1 MTQYPS
7 ERLLLP
13 TECDGAKSTN
23 LVFTARS
30 FTANIYIDSFSVTV
44 DKVLSTAMS
53 GPTTT
58 STTTSAPAA
67 TAMSLAERLNTLS
80 AAHVAKEVMVKGT
93 SSVTLHGANRGDG
106 GVPNPGTLS
115 LEQKD
120 DGNTI
125 DMDVYESMYITTG
138 TKRMDSV
145 DLDDGNE
152 VDNDSV
158 PSSRIEAESEG
169 MVESAES
176 ESEGIAEEES
186 SVRTTDNGLVD
197 LLFDN
202 GPATDKMAGWMQLE
216 WSLRNWWMLYLS
228 VFVIGIMIGSVAILL
243 VLFCLKCNGKI
254 DVSVREKWVAFTCVF
269 AMGIVVGSALIA
281 ATIAFVFK
289 LL

>member
-1 MTQYPS
+1 M
-7 ERLLLP
+7 
-13 TECDGAKSTN
+13 
-23 LVFTARS
+23 
-30 FTANIYIDSFSVTV
+30 
-44 DKVLSTAMS
+44 
-53 GPTTT
+53 
-58 STTTSAPAA
+58 
-67 TAMSLAERLNTLS
+67 
-80 AAHVAKEVMVKGT
+80 KGT

-186 SVRTTDNGLVD
+186 SVRTTENGLVD

-254 DVSVREKWVAFTCVF
+254 DVVCSPKLSDRE
-269 AMGIVVGSALIA
+269 
-281 ATIAFVFK
+281 
-289 LL
+289 